1 MGRRRVFGFF
11 VLNNVMWFRIN
22 SKVEKGFP
30 LGLKA
35 TVAPPHV
42 VFFSQLLYI
51 YNRAHRNW
59 LLWMAPLVRSSLL
72 AWPLGSARP
81 PGTTPVYVCFLGRK
95 KNEQKALRFGELAVA
110 SVARRSEPTAA
121 IAQDLDYIY
130 ISIVISIIIYR
141 PHLNRI
147 YGTRLRFSPFF
158 VGFPLVL
165 TSDP

>member
-51 YNRAHRNW
+51 YNKAHRNW

-130 ISIVISIIIYR
+130 IYR
-141 PHLNRI
+141 SL
-147 YGTRLRFSPFF
+147 
-158 VGFPLVL
+158 LVL
-165 TSDP
+165 LYTGLIWIEFTARDYVFRLFL